1 MHPPALAEFWP
12 ANQSLALSNS
22 LTNSREPLILDLHMQ
37 VKPALGFGSLPDL
50 SGTSACAAYQ
60 FRRTSRA
67 VARLYDAAIAP
78 SGIRSTQFAILTAIA
93 KLQPVSMSR
102 IGEILV
108 IDPATITRS
117 VRLLQKDG
125 LLEIAPRGLRRQRL
139 LTLTLKA
146 EKALAVAVPLWREA
160 QARFIASLG
169 GKWKE
174 FQDQLERAAKVAVS
188 LETADSVEDTTL
200 RPHSL
205 RKKNST

>member
-1 MHPPALAEFWP
+1 
-12 ANQSLALSNS
+12 
-22 LTNSREPLILDLHMQ
+22 MQ
-37 VKPALGFGSLPDL
+37 VKPNSALSPLPDL
-50 SGTSACAAYQ
+50 TGTSGCAAYQ

-108 IDPATITRS
+108 IDAATMTRS
-117 VRLLQKDG
+117 LRLLQKNG
-125 LLEIAPRGLRRQRL
+125 LIEIAPRGARRQRL

-160 QARFIASLG
+160 QARFLASLG
-169 GKWKE
+169 KKWRE
-174 FQDQLERAAKVAVS
+174 FRDELEQAAQVAVS
-188 LETADSVEDTTL
+188 LEAADAARDTGNAQD
-200 RPHSL
+200 S
-205 RKKNST
+205 

>member
-1 MHPPALAEFWP
+1 
-12 ANQSLALSNS
+12 
-22 LTNSREPLILDLHMQ
+22 MQ
-37 VKPALGFGSLPDL
+37 VKPDFGFGSLPDL

-102 IGEILV
+102 VGEILV

-160 QARFIASLG
+160 QARFLSSLG
-169 GKWKE
+169 RKWKE
-174 FQDQLERAAKVAVS
+174 FQDELEHAAEIAVS
-188 LETADSVEDTTL
+188 LEAADTAEDMPASGDS
-200 RPHSL
+200 P
-205 RKKNST
+205 RKKNPA

>member
-1 MHPPALAEFWP
+1 
-12 ANQSLALSNS
+12 
-22 LTNSREPLILDLHMQ
+22 MQ
-37 VKPALGFGSLPDL
+37 VKPDPGFGSLPDL

-78 SGIRSTQFAILTAIA
+78 SGLRSTQFAILTAIA

-102 IGEILV
+102 VGEILV
-108 IDPATITRS
+108 IDSATITRS
-117 VRLLQKDG
+117 ARLLQKDG

-160 QARFIASLG
+160 QARFIATLG

-174 FQDQLERAAKVAVS
+174 FQDELEHAAEVAIS
-188 LETADSVEDTTL
+188 LETADTAEDTAAP
-200 RPHSL
+200 RNSP
-205 RKKNST
+205 RKRNPS